1 MPIRQ
6 LRTSFF
12 RQCVYR
18 SCAAYILYMER
29 RAPACRTIK
38 AFSGV
43 GECVW
48 LYHCCLR
55 GEQEL
60 AVPYT
65 GCTLLVYNDGD
76 VLCLRLPVT
85 GCSCLLQV
93 YSRLSTSRRK
103 SYPQPAITSPHL
115 FCGLFNVLY
124 TVFVNILYLILN
136 VLRSYPHFYALKYML
151 VTQEA
156 DTTGLPVFQCPVMR
170 LVWRVVYKPV
180 DNPVDNP

>member
-6 LRTSFF
+6 LRTSLF

-29 RAPACRTIK
+29 RAPARRTIK

-43 GECVW
+43 GECVL
-48 LYHCCLR
+48 LYNCCLR

-65 GCTLLVYNDGD
+65 GCTLPVYNDRN
-76 VLCLRLPVT
+76 VLFLLLPVT

-93 YSRLSTSRRK
+93 YSRLSTFRRK
-103 SYPQPAITSPHL
+103 IYPQPTITSQHL
-115 FCGLFNVLY
+115 SCGLFHMLY
-124 TVFVNILYLILN
+124 TGIVNIL
-136 VLRSYPHFYALKYML
+136 
-151 VTQEA
+151 
-156 DTTGLPVFQCPVMR
+156 
-170 LVWRVVYKPV
+170 
-180 DNPVDNP
+180 

>member
-1 MPIRQ
+1 MVIR
-6 LRTSFF
+6 LF
-12 RQCVYR
+12 Y
-18 SCAAYILYMER
+18 
-29 RAPACRTIK
+29 
-38 AFSGV
+38 GV
-43 GECVW
+43 GESVL
-48 LYHCCLR
+48 LYNCCLR

-65 GCTLLVYNDGD
+65 GCTLPVYNDGD
-76 VLCLRLPVT
+76 VLCLLLPVT

>member
-1 MPIRQ
+1 MPVRQ
-6 LRTSFF
+6 LRTSLF

-29 RAPACRTIK
+29 RTPARRTIK

-43 GECVW
+43 GECVL
-48 LYHCCLR
+48 LYNCCLR

-76 VLCLRLPVT
+76 VLCLHVPVT

-93 YSRLSTSRRK
+93 CRRLSTACRK
-103 SYPQPAITSPHL
+103 SYPQPTITSPHL
-115 FCGLFNVLY
+115 SCGLLHVLY
-124 TVFVNILYLILN
+124 TCIVNILYLILN
-136 VLRSYPHFYALKYML
+136 VL
-151 VTQEA
+151 
-156 DTTGLPVFQCPVMR
+156 
-170 LVWRVVYKPV
+170 
-180 DNPVDNP
+180 

>member
-6 LRTSFF
+6 LRTSLF

-29 RAPACRTIK
+29 RAPARRTIK

-43 GECVW
+43 GECVL
-48 LYHCCLR
+48 LYNCCLR

-65 GCTLLVYNDGD
+65 GCTLPVCNDEN
-76 VLCLRLPVT
+76 VLCLLLPVT

-93 YSRLSTSRRK
+93 CSRLSTSRRK
-103 SYPQPAITSPHL
+103 SYPQPTITSPHL
-115 FCGLFNVLY
+115 SCGLFYVLY
-124 TVFVNILYLILN
+124 TDVVNILLLILN
-136 VLRSYPHFYALKYML
+136 VLQSYPHFYALKYML
-151 VTQEA
+151 VTHEA
-156 DTTGLPVFQCPVMR
+156 DATGLPVFQCPIMR
-170 LVWRVVYKPV
+170 MVWRIVCIDV
-180 DNPVDNP
+180 DSCL

>member
-29 RAPACRTIK
+29 RAPARRTIK

-43 GECVW
+43 GECVL
-48 LYHCCLR
+48 LYNCCLR

-65 GCTLLVYNDGD
+65 GCTLPVYNDGE
-76 VLCLRLPVT
+76 VLYLQLPVT
-85 GCSCLLQV
+85 GCFACYRCIAGYQHSEEKVIHSQPSLLHTCSVV
-93 YSRLSTSRRK
+93 YSTC
-103 SYPQPAITSPHL
+103 YTQ
-115 FCGLFNVLY
+115 VL
-124 TVFVNILYLILN
+124 LI
-136 VLRSYPHFYALKYML
+136 SC
-151 VTQEA
+151 T
-156 DTTGLPVFQCPVMR
+156 
-170 LVWRVVYKPV
+170 
-180 DNPVDNP
+180 